1 MHYYITAKSLK
12 LKMTCTKNE
21 NAMEIQLSGLI
32 TWEKSLNF
40 HETPQKGSIN
50 MFRCPQ

>member
-1 MHYYITAKSLK
+1 
-12 LKMTCTKNE
+12 MTCTKNE

-40 HETPQKGSIN
+40 HETPQKGSTIN
-50 MFRCPQ
+50 YLVTDDQ